1 MFHVPKWQG
10 ELFFSKELLV
20 FVGVI
25 LLVIVGTLFCFWG
38 YKFFKT
44 VLFMGIGVVA
54 CCISYL
60 LVEPMTPKLVIRMF
74 LTVSLTFLGLCFFY
88 LVDIIFSYVLD
99 KLHVRDALGKRTY
112 LLAAPL
118 GAAILGLTIYYF
130 IWRDEITAAVISL
143 VCLAVGLPFQH
154 VKRKKQVRFRTY
166 NDLLRLSRPEVN
178 TDEPE
183 QIALGT
189 VAALAAATALEPEPQ
204 SAAEVIEL
212 EPVVEIIEPE
222 HISEL
227 EPVTESVE
235 PEPIPEPELINE
247 VMEPELES
255 ESAIVSGEPAF
266 VPEPAAPES
275 DLLVINLAP
284 EPKAGSELPV
294 ELSDSAKELIHKKM
308 DSKEDIL
315 EEAFF
320 VRQINSIK
328 KGDSAART
336 KSSQEGKTQT
346 PSYQGKITVTSKHDG
361 KFRRKRDKDIARGVA
376 IVATGLGIFLAG
388 RASKGGD

>member
-1 MFHVPKWQG
+1 MDKFVFHVPKWQG

-38 YKFFKT
+38 YKFFRT
-44 VLFMGIGVVA
+44 VLFIGIGVVA

-99 KLHVRDALGKRTY
+99 KLHIRDALGKRTY

-143 VCLAVGLPFQH
+143 VCLAVGLPFQY

-166 NDLLRLSRPEVN
+166 NDLLRLSRPEMNV
-178 TDEPE
+178 DEPE

-189 VAALAAATALEPEPQ
+189 VAALSAATALEPEP
-204 SAAEVIEL
+204 EPVIETIVP
-212 EPVVEIIEPE
+212 EPVPE
-222 HISEL
+222 H
-227 EPVTESVE
+227 EPVTEAVK
-235 PEPIPEPELINE
+235 PEPAPESVIAP
-247 VMEPELES
+247 V
-255 ESAIVSGEPAF
+255 EPAF

-275 DLLVINLAP
+275 DLLVVTLAP

-328 KGDSAART
+328 KGDSAARA

>member
-1 MFHVPKWQG
+1 MDKFVFHVPKWQG

-38 YKFFKT
+38 YKFFRT
-44 VLFMGIGVVA
+44 VLFIGIGVVA

-99 KLHVRDALGKRTY
+99 KLHIRDALGKRTY

-118 GAAILGLTIYYF
+118 GAAILGLTLYYF

-143 VCLAVGLPFQH
+143 VCLAVGLPFQY

-189 VAALAAATALEPEPQ
+189 VAALSAATVLEPEP
-204 SAAEVIEL
+204 EPVIET
-212 EPVVEIIEPE
+212 IEPE
-222 HISEL
+222 PVPEPG
-227 EPVTESVE
+227 PVTEAVE
-235 PEPIPEPELINE
+235 PEPAPESVIAP
-247 VMEPELES
+247 V
-255 ESAIVSGEPAF
+255 EPAF

-275 DLLVINLAP
+275 DLLVVTLAP

-328 KGDSAART
+328 KGDSAARA

>member
-1 MFHVPKWQG
+1 MNRFSKEKDLFVKGSILDKFVFHVPKWQG

-38 YKFFKT
+38 YKFFRT
-44 VLFMGIGVVA
+44 VLFIGIGVVA
-54 CCISYL
+54 CCVSYL

-99 KLHVRDALGKRTY
+99 KLHIRDALGKRTY

-143 VCLAVGLPFQH
+143 VCLAVGLPFQY

-178 TDEPE
+178 ADEPE
-183 QIALGT
+183 HVALGT
-189 VAALAAATALEPEPQ
+189 VAALSAATALEPEP
-204 SAAEVIEL
+204 EPVIETIVP
-212 EPVVEIIEPE
+212 EPVPE
-222 HISEL
+222 H
-227 EPVTESVE
+227 EPVTEAVK
-235 PEPIPEPELINE
+235 PEPAPESVIAP
-247 VMEPELES
+247 V
-255 ESAIVSGEPAF
+255 EPAF

-275 DLLVINLAP
+275 DLLVVTLAP

-328 KGDSAART
+328 KGDSAARA

>member
-38 YKFFKT
+38 YKFFRT
-44 VLFMGIGVVA
+44 VLFIGIGVVA

-99 KLHVRDALGKRTY
+99 KLHIRDALGKRTY

-143 VCLAVGLPFQH
+143 VCLAVGLPFQY

-178 TDEPE
+178 ADEPE

-189 VAALAAATALEPEPQ
+189 VAALSVATALEPEP
-204 SAAEVIEL
+204 EPVIETIVP
-212 EPVVEIIEPE
+212 EPVPE
-222 HISEL
+222 H
-227 EPVTESVE
+227 EPVTEAVE
-235 PEPIPEPELINE
+235 PEPAPESVIAP
-247 VMEPELES
+247 V
-255 ESAIVSGEPAF
+255 EPAF

-275 DLLVINLAP
+275 DLLVVTLAP
-284 EPKAGSELPV
+284 ESKVGSELPV

-328 KGDSAART
+328 KGDSAARA

-346 PSYQGKITVTSKHDG
+346 PSYQGKIIVTSKHDG

>member
-1 MFHVPKWQG
+1 MDKFVFHVPKWQG

-38 YKFFKT
+38 YKFFRT
-44 VLFMGIGVVA
+44 VLFIGIGVVA
-54 CCISYL
+54 CCVSYL

-99 KLHVRDALGKRTY
+99 KLHIRDALGKRTY

-143 VCLAVGLPFQH
+143 VCLAVGLPFQY

-178 TDEPE
+178 ADEPE
-183 QIALGT
+183 HVALGT
-189 VAALAAATALEPEPQ
+189 VAALSAATALEPEP
-204 SAAEVIEL
+204 EPVIETIVP
-212 EPVVEIIEPE
+212 EPVPE
-222 HISEL
+222 H
-227 EPVTESVE
+227 EPVTEAVK
-235 PEPIPEPELINE
+235 PEPAPESVIAP
-247 VMEPELES
+247 V
-255 ESAIVSGEPAF
+255 EPAF

-275 DLLVINLAP
+275 DLLVVTLAP
-284 EPKAGSELPV
+284 ESKVGSELPV

-328 KGDSAART
+328 KGDSAARA